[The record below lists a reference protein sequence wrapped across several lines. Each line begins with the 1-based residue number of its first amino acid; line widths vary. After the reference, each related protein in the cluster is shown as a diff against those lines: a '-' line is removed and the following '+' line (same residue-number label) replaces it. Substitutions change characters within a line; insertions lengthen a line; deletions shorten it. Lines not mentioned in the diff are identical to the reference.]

1 MLRRPSATLRC
12 VKLVLAWE
20 ALPGQ
25 VQIAIAYPVLTVL
38 LFLLH
43 LGPLSQPVGRAIFYG
58 MFWAVPGTAL
68 RGHRDEER
76 GREATRPAPSG
87 SRRPKV
93 SD

>member
-1 MLRRPSATLRC
+1 

-25 VQIAIAYPVLTVL
+25 AQVAIAYPVLSVL

-43 LGPLSQPVGRAIFYG
+43 LGPLNQPVGRAIFYG

-68 RGHRDEER
+68 VVMGTRNEAAKRRGER
-76 GREATRPAPSG
+76 PQDPGGPSTE
-87 SRRPKV
+87 
-93 SD
+93 

>member
-1 MLRRPSATLRC
+1 

-25 VQIAIAYPVLTVL
+25 AQVAIAYPILTVL

-58 MFWAVPGTAL
+58 LFWAAPATAL
-68 RGHRDEER
+68 VVIGTRNEASKRRGQTPQDP
-76 GREATRPAPSG
+76 GGG
-87 SRRPKV
+87 SA
-93 SD
+93 STE

>member
-68 RGHRDEER
+68 LVIGTRNEAAKRRGQQPQDPDPRR
-76 GREATRPAPSG
+76 GN
-87 SRRPKV
+87 
-93 SD
+93 

>member
-1 MLRRPSATLRC
+1 

-25 VQIAIAYPVLTVL
+25 VQIAIAYPLLSVI
-38 LFLLH
+38 LFLFH

-58 MFWAVPGTAL
+58 LFWAVPATAL
-68 RGHRDEER
+68 LVI
-76 GREATRPAPSG
+76 G
-87 SRRPKV
+87 SRNEAAKRRGQRPQDPGGNV